1 MPDQTTKSAP
11 TPLDDAVQALA
22 ADPILTRA
30 AKVRQIAAVR
40 AAGCLEALAARVPHT
55 FTRKTKAGTV
65 VITVHTVDNLVAG
78 QPVEGAVGVRISAT
92 LDGKPLAIDPD
103 REFVNP
109 PLRFVTPDGENEETI
124 PARTGPG
131 GIEIPARIYRWREDP
146 VACLTE
152 EIASQIRAEIE
163 AKQAG

>member
-1 MPDQTTKSAP
+1 MPEQTTRTAA
-11 TPLDDAVQALA
+11 TPLDDAVQVLA

-30 AKVRQIAAVR
+30 AKARRIAAVR
-40 AAGCLEALAARVPHT
+40 AAGCLEALAKRLPHT

-65 VITVHTVDNLVAG
+65 AVTVNAVDNLVAG

-109 PLRFVTPDGENEETI
+109 PLRFVTPDGENETTV
-124 PARTGPG
+124 PASIGPG
-131 GIEIPARIYRWREDP
+131 GIEIPARTYRWREDP
-146 VACLTE
+146 VACILQD
-152 EIASQIRAEIE
+152 IAEQIRAELE
-163 AKQAG
+163 AKRAG

>member
-1 MPDQTTKSAP
+1 MPEQTTRTAA

-30 AKVRQIAAVR
+30 AKVRRIAAAR
-40 AAGCLEALAARVPHT
+40 AAGAREAFAGRLPHT

-65 VITVHTVDNLVAG
+65 AVTVNAVDNLVAG

-109 PLRFVTPDGENEETI
+109 PLRFVTPDGENETTVPASIGPGGREI
-124 PARTGPG
+124 PART
-131 GIEIPARIYRWREDP
+131 YRWREDP
-146 VACLTE
+146 VACILQD
-152 EIASQIRAEIE
+152 IAERIRAEIE
-163 AKQAG
+163 TKRAG